1 MAEKAVV
8 TLASN
13 GSYWQAFF
21 YDSRGRRKARS
32 LGPKSQISRRQ
43 ALVLCERI
51 AVELHSQPQ
60 RADMGRPPS
69 LQDWTDQFLALKPDL
84 GTKAR
89 RSYRGAAERFAEF
102 AGPQT
107 RLDRITSAIAAEWVT
122 LLASPGSRGDKNEKD
137 TSSLAPATVA
147 HYCRHVRCMFN
158 EAVHHGI
165 LITNPFGRVRT
176 QPRKIERSWHYVDR
190 ATFTQVLDYCRNDG
204 WKCFIAL
211 QRLGALRKGE
221 SLAVEWR
228 MIDWNRRILTLPESV
243 TKTGQERM
251 VPLEPAL
258 FALLESVRKSRASDS
273 GLIVPLDEVDRRSDS
288 NQHSRFRTV
297 LKNAG
302 ITPWEDL
309 FQTLRR
315 NAVQDLREN
324 LKDPWAVTAIA
335 GHSEEVERK
344 YYLGHVRSSDIDQIT
359 GKGRDAELEA
369 ITVTWPKLSRSARDA
384 ILAIVRQTPS
394 ADGQP

>member
-1 MAEKAVV
+1 MAEKTAV

-13 GSYWQAFF
+13 GEYWQAFF
-21 YDSRGRRKARS
+21 YDSMGRRKARS
-32 LGPKSQISRRQ
+32 LGSKSQISRRQ
-43 ALVLCERI
+43 ALVLCERV
-51 AVELHSQPQ
+51 AVELRSQPQ

-69 LQDWTDQFLALKPDL
+69 LHDWIDQFMALKPDL
-84 GTKAR
+84 GSKAR
-89 RSYRGAAERFAEF
+89 RSYRGAAERFADF
-102 AGPQT
+102 AGAQT

-122 LLASPGSRGDKNEKD
+122 VLASPGGRDGKNRED
-137 TSSLAPATVA
+137 ATMLAPATVA

-165 LITNPFGRVRT
+165 LITNPFARVRT
-176 QPRKIERSWHYVDR
+176 QPRKIERCWHYVDR
-190 ATFTQVLDYCRNDG
+190 ATFSQVLEHCRNDG
-204 WKCFIAL
+204 WRCFIAL

-251 VPLEPAL
+251 VPLEPTL
-258 FALLESVRKSRASDS
+258 FALLDAVRRSRKLDF
-273 GLIVPLDEVDRRSDS
+273 GPIVPLDEVDRRSDS

-297 LKNAG
+297 LKRAG
-302 ITPWEDL
+302 VTPWEDL

-315 NAVQDLREN
+315 NAVQDLRET

-344 YYLGHVRSSDIDQIT
+344 YYLGHVRPSDIDQIT
-359 GKGRDAELEA
+359 GKGRDADLDA
-369 ITVTWPKLSRSARDA
+369 VTASWPTLSRSAKDA
-384 ILAIVRQTPS
+384 ILLIVRTPPS
-394 ADGQP
+394 SDSQS